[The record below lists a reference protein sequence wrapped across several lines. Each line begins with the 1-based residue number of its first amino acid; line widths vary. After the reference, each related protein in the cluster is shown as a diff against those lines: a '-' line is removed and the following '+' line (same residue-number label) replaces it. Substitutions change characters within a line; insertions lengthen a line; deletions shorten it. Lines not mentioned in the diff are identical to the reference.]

1 MDKILYLN
9 ELIDIYGSLLTPK
22 NLKIMKLYYNE
33 NYSMQEIADMLKTSR
48 SYVGTAIKKSSDK
61 LEELES
67 NLSIY
72 KKNTKIR
79 ELSNINDL
87 NKIKEELIKLLD

>member
-9 ELIDIYGSLLTPK
+9 ELIDIYGRLLTPK

-48 SYVGTAIKKSSDK
+48 SYVGTAIKKK
-61 LEELES
+61 
-67 NLSIY
+67 
-72 KKNTKIR
+72 
-79 ELSNINDL
+79 
-87 NKIKEELIKLLD
+87 